1 MKILLVEDDAEL
13 CSVIQKA
20 LEKEKYIVDCV
31 SDGETSMFYALNTEY
46 AYDLAI
52 IDRMLPVIDGL
63 TIIKAMRK
71 KGIRIPVIII
81 TAMDALDNRIEG
93 LDGGADD
100 YLVKPFHIRELSA
113 RVRALIRRPA
123 DLQLSGKL
131 QYGDL
136 TFDKESR
143 KLSSDGKS
151 VQLTARETELFSV
164 LIQSPEKLFNR
175 EQLVLKIWG
184 TSSEVE
190 AGNVDNYI
198 SFLRKRLRE
207 LNSFCKI
214 TTVYGAG
221 YQLEKNHAE

>member
-31 SDGETSMFYALNTEY
+31 SDGETAMFYALNTEY

-100 YLVKPFHIRELSA
+100 YLVKPFHITA

-221 YQLEKNHAE
+221 YKLEKNHAE